1 MKTKNLF
8 LTVVLLFIATLNYAQ
23 TSAEASGIAI
33 QGIAR
38 DANNTAR
45 IETQIILTYE
55 LYYKDASNLA
65 VPIAG
70 PEDITVTTDNFGVF
84 SFVLE
89 PGAANNAKIANQQAY
104 LKISEGST
112 TISDEKLNHVP
123 YAIAANNG
131 VPTGSIMP
139 WVGPANAVPTG
150 WVLCN
155 NQSLTGIVGSD
166 NLIALVGN
174 NAPDLRGMFLRGAGT
189 NAVSGYT
196 TNSGPDVNMRQQDDN
211 LSHNHGA
218 GNITANNAGV
228 HSHSTTIWIDRATT
242 YVAPPSQPDG
252 GTEYYTPTSLGNDG
266 FDNKTS
272 SNTGTHDHTTT
283 GNTTSVGTE
292 SRPVNYGVH
301 YIIKL

>member
-8 LTVVLLFIATLNYAQ
+8 LTVVLLFIATFNYAQ

-45 IETQIILTYE
+45 INTPITLTFG
-55 LYYKDASNLA
+55 LYYLNGTTI
-65 VPIAG
+65 VPIGSPIDANL
-70 PEDITVTTDNFGVF
+70 TTDNFGVF
-84 SFVLE
+84 SYVLE
-89 PGAANNAKIANQQAY
+89 AGVENNAIMANHQAY
-104 LKISEGST
+104 LKISEGNT

-139 WVGPANAVPTG
+139 WVGPANAVPSG

-155 NQSLTGIVGSD
+155 NQSLTDIVGSE

-174 NAPDLRGMFLRGAGT
+174 NAPDLRGRFLKGAGT
-189 NAVSGYT
+189 EVEDNVE
-196 TNSGPDVNMRQQDDN
+196 PVLVNETQNQ
-211 LSHNHGA
+211 STSTKQHSHGA
-218 GNITANNAGV
+218 GTLEASIANATAQSGQQTVPVTTNAGSWEFLFLQV
-228 HSHSTTIWIDRATT
+228 GAPNATVQFPVTVTAGGSNSILSHEHDVAGDTSQSTIDNSEVR
-242 YVAPPSQPDG
+242 PS
-252 GTEYYTPTSLGNDG
+252 T
-266 FDNKTS
+266 
-272 SNTGTHDHTTT
+272 
-283 GNTTSVGTE
+283 
-292 SRPVNYGVH
+292 YGVH